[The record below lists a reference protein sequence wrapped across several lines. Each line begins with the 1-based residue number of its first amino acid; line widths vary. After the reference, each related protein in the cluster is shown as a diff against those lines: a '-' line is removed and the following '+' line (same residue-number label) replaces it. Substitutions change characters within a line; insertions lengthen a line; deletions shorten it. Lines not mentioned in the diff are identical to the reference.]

1 VHANTKSRILKSLRR
16 DTRTAEKWLHR
27 IENEIAFARAF
38 TAAMAGK
45 GDVPEKA
52 PAPLAVTEEGMLQAD
67 GGPVEASRGPAAIGA
82 EKEPVG
88 NSGVEGPAGWVSA
101 IDRAQELL
109 DNFDANLGAEA
120 LEEAVRRAEDEL
132 ADIGRAAKEYTIHC
146 VAHGHIDMNWM
157 WSWPETVSMT
167 HDTFASVLSL
177 MEQYPDLTYSQS
189 QASVYAAI
197 EKYHPAMFE
206 QIKQRVKDGRWEVTA
221 CHWVEGDKN
230 ISSGES
236 LCRHLLYTR
245 QYFKDKFGLEP
256 EDVPVEWEPDTFG
269 HANTI
274 PMIVSAGAVKYYY
287 SCRTGG
293 GFEHARIGDER
304 PPLFWWQAPDGSR
317 VLVNKELTWY
327 NSYVNIGANVALP
340 MCRFVTATGL
350 HHWLNVYGIGNH
362 GGGPTRDEIDYLI
375 STRDWPIYP
384 QVIFSTAK
392 RYFELLD
399 AEVRENGV
407 ELPVLDHELN
417 FEFTGCYTSQSLIK
431 QANRLGENY
440 CEEAETLAVLH
451 NAARPQHRNADSF
464 NRAIQQSSNLAIR
477 EAWINVLFNQFH
489 DILPGSGIRETR
501 EHARALFQETG
512 AITGAIK
519 REALKALVKDIDTAS
534 LLPDTPEGKEER
546 RMMEAGQAN
555 TPFVAG
561 SGIGSRLTG
570 YSQSNGGGKNFK
582 PVIVYNPCSWTR
594 SEPVTVALYDTDF
607 DPSRIV
613 ALDDTGVAHST
624 MSLGKGHDWGHD
636 KITVLFHALDVPPL
650 GYKTYLLCEGAGS
663 ARVSRASGAPNGVLA
678 IGNEEFETPFF
689 RCRFNRHHGGLD
701 WIKVKTGEGLGEE
714 SCWDSGAWGFVLE
727 RDKIMSAWVLGQTLE
742 APTSLI
748 SSSFRT
754 HGPIHNEA
762 TLLTDKEGLVACRVE
777 WQLKVPDTKST
788 AKVTATVHGLAPRI
802 DFEVELDWREIGTK
816 EDGIPGLI
824 VDFAGGG
831 HQGGAEYETPFGHV
845 NRILEGDAEVPTLRY
860 THIPGDAED
869 PGLTVLQ
876 DGKYGFSGGGV
887 GGTVMR
893 VIRSSFDPDHAPEV
907 NKQTFRYSI
916 VFHDEPAPPS
926 ELTRLGAAFNH
937 PLIIAPANMQEG
949 SAPTSKSFVDVMTP
963 SVVLTSMKPAEDG
976 HGIVLR
982 LVEYDGQDTAAEV
995 WLNPDLT
1002 QGFTRADLCD
1012 VLERPTGA
1020 SLTVDDD
1027 ILKVPIQANGFV
1039 TVKLS

>member
-1 VHANTKSRILKSLRR
+1 MHPNTKPRILKSLG
-16 DTRTAEKWLHR
+16 RTTASAEKWLHR

-38 TAAMAGK
+38 ADAIHGSLESH
-45 GDVPEKA
+45 DEA
-52 PAPLAVTEEGMLQAD
+52 PQAFVDKEQGMLEAD
-67 GGPVEASRGPAAIGA
+67 GGAIYESHAPTAVRSVDVPVRTEDAGRSVRHEEWREAI
-82 EKEPVG
+82 EH
-88 NSGVEGPAGWVSA
+88 
-101 IDRAQELL
+101 AQALL
-109 DNFDANLGAEA
+109 DNFDPASGLEA
-120 LEEAVRRAEDEL
+120 LEEAVRRAEQKL
-132 ADIGRAAKEYTIHC
+132 QDIGRAAKEYTIHC

-177 MEQYPDLTYSQS
+177 MEQYPELTYSQS

-206 QIKQRVKDGRWEVTA
+206 QIKQRVKEGRWEVTA

-245 QYFKDKFGLEP
+245 QYFKEKFGLEP

-269 HANTI
+269 HANTV
-274 PMIVSAGAVKYYY
+274 PMIAAAGGVKYYY
-287 SCRTGG
+287 ACRTGG

-317 VLVNKELTWY
+317 VLVNREITWY
-327 NSYVNIGANVALP
+327 NSYVNIGANIALP
-340 MCRFVTATGL
+340 MCRFVSATGL
-350 HHWLNVYGIGNH
+350 HNWMNVYGIGNH

-384 QVIFSTAK
+384 QVVFSTAR
-392 RYFELLD
+392 RYFELVE
-399 AEVRENGV
+399 AEAEN
-407 ELPVLDHELN
+407 LPVIDHELN

-440 CEEAETLAVLH
+440 CEEAETLSVIRHALSDGSD
-451 NAARPQHRNADSF
+451 ASD
-464 NRAIQQSSNLAIR
+464 QSDNKLLR

-501 EHARALFQETG
+501 EHARGLFQETG

-519 REALKALVKDIDTAS
+519 REALKALVANIDTAS
-534 LLPDTPEGKEER
+534 LLPDTPEAREER
-546 RMMEAGQAN
+546 EVMEAGKAN

-582 PVIVYNPCSWTR
+582 PIVVYNPCSWTR
-594 SEPVTVALYDTDF
+594 SEPVTVALYDTEF
-607 DPSRIV
+607 EPSRIV
-613 ALDDTGVAHST
+613 ALDETGVAHPT
-624 MSLGKGHDWGHD
+624 MSLGKGRDWGHD

-650 GYKTYLLCEGAGS
+650 GYKTYLLCEGA
-663 ARVSRASGAPNGVLA
+663 ATAELAGVTA
-678 IGNEEFETPFF
+678 IGNEEFETPYF
-689 RCRFNRHHGGLD
+689 RCRFNRHHGGLE
-701 WIKVKTGEGLGEE
+701 WLKLKRGAELSEE
-714 SCWDSGAWGFVLE
+714 MCWDSGAWGYVVE
-727 RDKIMSAWVLGQTLE
+727 RDKIMSAWVLGETIG
-742 APTSLI
+742 APENLI
-748 SSSFRT
+748 ADSFRT
-754 HGPIHNEA
+754 YGPVHNEA
-762 TLLTDKEGLVACRVE
+762 TLLTDKTDLVACRAE
-777 WQLKVPDTKST
+777 WQLKVPGTKST
-788 AKVTATVHGLAPRI
+788 AKVTALIHGLAQRI
-802 DFEVELDWREIGTK
+802 DFDVELDWREIGTK
-816 EDGIPGLI
+816 EEGIPGLI

-831 HQGGAEYETPFGHV
+831 HLGGAEYETPFGHV
-845 NRILEGDAEVPTLRY
+845 KRALDGAAEVPTLRY

-869 PGLTVLQ
+869 PGLTILQ

-916 VFHDEPAPPS
+916 VFHDEAVQPS

-937 PLIIAPANMQEG
+937 PFIIAPANMQEG
-949 SAPTSKSFVDVMTP
+949 SAPASQSFVDVLTGN
-963 SVVLTSMKPAEDG
+963 VVLTSMKPAEDG
-976 HGIVLR
+976 AGIVLR
-982 LVEYDGQDTAAEV
+982 LVEYDGRDTTAEV
-995 WLNPDLT
+995 WLSPLLT
-1002 QGFTRADLCD
+1002 SGFSRAELCD
-1012 VLERPTGA
+1012 VLERPTGETA
-1020 SLTVDDD
+1020 TIEQD
-1027 ILKVPIQANGFV
+1027 ILRVPIRANGFV
-1039 TVKLS
+1039 SLKVS